1 MFLTRSLLSA
11 AVAAAVVLGS
21 ALWAAEPADAP
32 AQDARTAGQLLVA
45 TPELADPRF
54 TQTVIYIVRHDARTG
69 AMGLVVNRHLGE
81 VPMAVLLK
89 QSGLPGEGA
98 KGSVRLHVGGPVE
111 ATRIVVLHTDDY
123 AGPDTVK
130 VANGVAVTTEPS
142 ILQSIAEGKG
152 PRRAR
157 FTLGYAGW
165 APGQLEQ
172 ELGQNAWLT
181 VEAQPSVI
189 FELPSSERFIAA
201 MELLGF
207 DPASLSEDAGH
218 A

>member
-1 MFLTRSLLSA
+1 VFLARPLLSA
-11 AVAAAVVLGS
+11 AVAAAVVLGA
-21 ALWAAEPADAP
+21 ALWAAEPASTQ
-32 AQDARTAGQLLVA
+32 AQNERLAGQLLVA
-45 TPELADPRF
+45 TPELEGPTF
-54 TQTVIYIVRHDARTG
+54 TRTVIYMVRHDARTG

-130 VANGVAVTTEPS
+130 VASGVAITSDPS

-165 APGQLEQ
+165 APGQLEA
-172 ELGQNAWLT
+172 EM
-181 VEAQPSVI
+181 EAGYWIVVPSD
-189 FELPSSERFIAA
+189 AA
-201 MELLGF
+201 IVF
-207 DPASLSEDAGH
+207 DDANETKWDR
-218 A
+218 AMAKRRINL

>member
-1 MFLTRSLLSA
+1 VFLARTLLPA

-21 ALWAAEPADAP
+21 ALWAAEPASTQAQNAP
-32 AQDARTAGQLLVA
+32 LAGQLLVA
-45 TPELADPRF
+45 TPELEGPTF
-54 TQTVIYIVRHDARTG
+54 TRTVIYMVRHDARTG
-69 AMGLVVNRHLGE
+69 AMGLIVNRQLGE
-81 VPMAVLLK
+81 VPMAVLLN

-130 VANGVAVTTEPS
+130 VANGVAITSDPS
-142 ILQSIAEGKG
+142 ILKPIAEGKG

-165 APGQLEQ
+165 APGQLEA
-172 ELGQNAWLT
+172 EM
-181 VEAQPSVI
+181 EAGYWIVVPSD
-189 FELPSSERFIAA
+189 AA
-201 MELLGF
+201 IVF
-207 DPASLSEDAGH
+207 DDADETKWDR
-218 A
+218 AMARRKINL

>member
-1 MFLTRSLLSA
+1 MFLARSLLSA

-21 ALWAAEPADAP
+21 ALWAAEPASTQ
-32 AQDARTAGQLLVA
+32 AQNAGLAGQLLVA
-45 TPELADPRF
+45 TSELEDPRF
-54 TQTVIYIVRHDARTG
+54 TRTVIYMVRHDARTG
-69 AMGLVVNRHLGE
+69 AMGLVVNRQLGE

-89 QSGLPGEGA
+89 QSGLPSAGA

-130 VANGVAVTTEPS
+130 VANGVAVTAEPS
-142 ILQSIAEGKG
+142 ILQSIAEGRG

-165 APGQLEQ
+165 APGQLEA
-172 ELGQNAWLT
+172 EM
-181 VEAQPSVI
+181 EAGYWIVVPSDDAIV
-189 FELPSSERFIAA
+189 FDDAYETKWDRA
-201 MELLGF
+201 MARRRINL
-207 DPASLSEDAGH
+207 
-218 A
+218 

>member
-1 MFLTRSLLSA
+1 MFLARALVGA

-21 ALWAAEPADAP
+21 ALWAAEPASP
-32 AQDARTAGQLLVA
+32 QAQNARLAGQLLVA
-45 TPELADPRF
+45 TSELDDPRF
-54 TQTVIYIVRHDARTG
+54 TRTVIYMVRHDARTG
-69 AMGLVVNRHLGE
+69 AMGLVVNRQLGE

-130 VANGVAVTTEPS
+130 VANGVAITSDPS
-142 ILQSIAEGKG
+142 ILKSIADGKG

-165 APGQLEQ
+165 APGQLEA
-172 ELGQNAWLT
+172 EM
-181 VEAQPSVI
+181 EAGYWIVVPSD
-189 FELPSSERFIAA
+189 AA
-201 MELLGF
+201 IVF
-207 DPASLSEDAGH
+207 DDADETKWDR
-218 A
+218 AMARRRINL

>member
-1 MFLTRSLLSA
+1 VFLARSLLGA

-21 ALWAAEPADAP
+21 ALWAAEPASTQ
-32 AQDARTAGQLLVA
+32 AQNARLAGQLLVA
-45 TPELADPRF
+45 TPELEGPTF
-54 TQTVIYIVRHDARTG
+54 TRTVIYMVRHDARSG
-69 AMGLVVNRHLGE
+69 AMGLIVNRQLGE

-130 VANGVAVTTEPS
+130 IANGVAITSDPS
-142 ILQSIAEGKG
+142 ILKSIAEGKG

-165 APGQLEQ
+165 APGQLEA
-172 ELGQNAWLT
+172 EM
-181 VEAQPSVI
+181 EAGYWVVVPSD
-189 FELPSSERFIAA
+189 AA
-201 MELLGF
+201 IVF
-207 DPASLSEDAGH
+207 DDADETKWDRAMARRRISL
-218 A
+218 

>member
-1 MFLTRSLLSA
+1 VFLARSLLSA

-21 ALWAAEPADAP
+21 ALWAAEPASTQ
-32 AQDARTAGQLLVA
+32 AQNARLAGQLLVA
-45 TPELADPRF
+45 TPELEDPRF
-54 TQTVIYIVRHDARTG
+54 TRTVIYMVRHDARTG
-69 AMGLVVNRHLGE
+69 AMGLVVNRQLGE

-89 QSGLPGEGA
+89 QSGLPSAGA

-123 AGPDTVK
+123 TGPDTVK
-130 VANGVAVTTEPS
+130 VGNGVAITSEPS

-165 APGQLEQ
+165 APGQLEA
-172 ELGQNAWLT
+172 EM
-181 VEAQPSVI
+181 EAGYWIVVPSD
-189 FELPSSERFIAA
+189 AA
-201 MELLGF
+201 IVF
-207 DPASLSEDAGH
+207 DDADETKWDRAMARRKISL
-218 A
+218 

>member
-1 MFLTRSLLSA
+1 MFLARSLQS
-11 AVAAAVVLGS
+11 AAVVLGS
-21 ALWAAEPADAP
+21 ALWAAEPASTQ
-32 AQDARTAGQLLVA
+32 AQNARLAGQLLVA
-45 TPELADPRF
+45 TPELEDPRF
-54 TQTVIYIVRHDARTG
+54 TRTVIYMVRHDARTG
-69 AMGLVVNRHLGE
+69 AMGLVVNRQLGE

-130 VANGVAVTTEPS
+130 VANGVAVTAEPS

-165 APGQLEQ
+165 APGQLEA
-172 ELGQNAWLT
+172 EM
-181 VEAQPSVI
+181 EAGSWIVVPSD
-189 FELPSSERFIAA
+189 AA
-201 MELLGF
+201 IVF
-207 DPASLSEDAGH
+207 DDAYETKWDR
-218 A
+218 AMAKRRINL

>member
-1 MFLTRSLLSA
+1 VFLARPLLPV

-21 ALWAAEPADAP
+21 ALWAAEPASTQ
-32 AQDARTAGQLLVA
+32 AQNARLAGQLLVA
-45 TPELADPRF
+45 TPELEDPRF
-54 TQTVIYIVRHDARTG
+54 TRTVIYMIRHDARTG
-69 AMGLVVNRHLGE
+69 TMGLVVNRQLGE

-98 KGSVRLHVGGPVE
+98 KGSVRLHMGGPVE

-130 VANGVAVTTEPS
+130 VANGVAITSDPS
-142 ILQSIAEGKG
+142 ILKSIAEGKG

-165 APGQLEQ
+165 APGQLEA
-172 ELGQNAWLT
+172 EM
-181 VEAQPSVI
+181 EAGYWIVVPSDDTIV
-189 FELPSSERFIAA
+189 FDDAYETKWDRA
-201 MELLGF
+201 M
-207 DPASLSEDAGH
+207 AKRRISL
-218 A
+218 

>member
-1 MFLTRSLLSA
+1 VFLARSLLSA

-32 AQDARTAGQLLVA
+32 PQSARLAGQLLVA
-45 TPELADPRF
+45 TSELQDPRF
-54 TQTVIYIVRHDARTG
+54 TRTVIYMLRHDARTG
-69 AMGLVVNRHLGE
+69 AMGLVVNRQLGE

-89 QSGLPGEGA
+89 QSGLPSEGV

-111 ATRIVVLHTDDY
+111 ATRIIVLHSDDY

-130 VANGVAVTTEPS
+130 VASGVAITSDPS
-142 ILQSIAEGKG
+142 ILQSIAEGKA

-165 APGQLEQ
+165 APGQLEA
-172 ELGQNAWLT
+172 EM
-181 VEAQPSVI
+181 EAGYWIVVPSDDAIV
-189 FELPSSERFIAA
+189 FDDAYETKWDRA
-201 MELLGF
+201 M
-207 DPASLSEDAGH
+207 ARRRISL
-218 A
+218 